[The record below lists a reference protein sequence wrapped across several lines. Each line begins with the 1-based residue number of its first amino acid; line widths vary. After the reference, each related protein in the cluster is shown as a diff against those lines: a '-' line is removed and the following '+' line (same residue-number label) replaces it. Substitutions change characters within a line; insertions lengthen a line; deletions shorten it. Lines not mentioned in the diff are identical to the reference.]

1 MNEMMNPNMMMGGN
15 MMMARGQDGSVN
27 LFGDMTIINQH
38 TYAPRQQNPLM
49 QIAQIAQLQMA
60 NQNKQMELALEH
72 EKLMLEAKKMDMLDR
87 MQLQQ
92 QNNLLGN
99 GNPEKVLAIGGN
111 DVDNADT
118 DNISAVDTSVAEDVE
133 YEIRS
138 EDSNST
144 SESKTI
150 SSSNKATPIKPNIFK
165 FHLNADEYEDVEIH
179 DDELISKGKAIDI
192 KNPYIDLLKYY
203 NTSGELEENFA
214 DVINGCYVIPNVD
227 KPTTIIIPNWYSDI
241 ENDDYDRYD
250 KALHIVKDLLF
261 YWPYENKDAIEKFG
275 ILVNLFYK
283 NENKSTLIFIQPT
296 NARTYK
302 FILKHDDCVKRRY
315 DNYQICEELRKWVED
330 ENVNL
335 RMCNIDRLM
344 VIALPTEFDRETMQ
358 NKNCHVNINVCPVFI
373 KDIDLHLPVKEF
385 INTYTEIDL

>member
-1 MNEMMNPNMMMGGN
+1 MNEMMNPGMMGGN
-15 MMMARGQDGSVN
+15 MMMTRGQDGSVN

-38 TYAPRQQNPLM
+38 TYAPRQQNPMM
-49 QIAQIAQLQMA
+49 QMAQIAQLQMA
-60 NQNKQMELALEH
+60 NQNRQMELALEH

-99 GNPEKVLAIGGN
+99 GNSEKILAIGGN
-111 DVDNADT
+111 DTDM

-138 EDSNST
+138 EDLASGD
-144 SESKTI
+144 KTI
-150 SSSNKATPIKPNIFK
+150 SSSNKTTPIKPNIFK
-165 FHLNADEYEDVEIH
+165 FHINADEYEDVEIH

-192 KNPYIDLLKYY
+192 KNSYIDLLKYY
-203 NTSGELEENFA
+203 STSGELEENFA
-214 DVINGCYVIPNVD
+214 DVMDGCYVIPNVD
-227 KPTTIIIPNWYSDI
+227 KPTTIVVPNWRSNI
-241 ENDDYDRYD
+241 ESNDCDRYD
-250 KALHIVKDLLF
+250 KVLHIVKDLLF

-296 NARTYK
+296 DARTYK
-302 FILKHDDCVKRRY
+302 FILKHDNCVERRY

-330 ENVNL
+330 ENTNL
-335 RMCNIDRLM
+335 RMCNIDKLFI
-344 VIALPTEFDRETMQ
+344 IAQPIEFDDETMM
-358 NKNCHVNINVCPVFI
+358 NKNCHMNINICSVFTEQEQ
-373 KDIDLHLPVKEF
+373 LHLSVKEF
-385 INTYTEIDL
+385 VNTYTEIDL

>member
-38 TYAPRQQNPLM
+38 TYAPRQQNPMM
-49 QIAQIAQLQMA
+49 QMAQIAQLQIA
-60 NQNKQMELALEH
+60 NQNRQMELALEH

-111 DVDNADT
+111 DTDT
-118 DNISAVDTSVAEDVE
+118 DVISTVDTSVAEDVE
-133 YEIRS
+133 YKICG
-138 EDSNST
+138 EDST
-144 SESKTI
+144 CEDKTI
-150 SSSNKATPIKPNIFK
+150 SSSNKVTPIKPNIFK
-165 FHLNADEYEDVEIH
+165 FHFNADEYEDVEIN

-192 KNPYIDLLKYY
+192 KNSYIDLLKYY
-203 NTSGELEENFA
+203 STSGELEGEENFA
-214 DVINGCYVIPNVD
+214 NVMDGCYVILNTD
-227 KPTTIIIPNWYSDI
+227 KPTTIIIPNWRSDI

-250 KALHIVKDLLF
+250 KVLYMVKDLLL

-296 NARTYK
+296 DARTYK
-302 FILKHDDCVKRRY
+302 FILKHDDCIKRRY

-330 ENVNL
+330 ENTNL
-335 RMCNIDRLM
+335 RMCNIDKLFII
-344 VIALPTEFDRETMQ
+344 VQPIEFDDEIMM
-358 NKNCHVNINVCPVFI
+358 NKNCHMNINICSVFTEQEQ
-373 KDIDLHLPVKEF
+373 LHLSVKEF
-385 INTYTEIDL
+385 VNTYTEIDL